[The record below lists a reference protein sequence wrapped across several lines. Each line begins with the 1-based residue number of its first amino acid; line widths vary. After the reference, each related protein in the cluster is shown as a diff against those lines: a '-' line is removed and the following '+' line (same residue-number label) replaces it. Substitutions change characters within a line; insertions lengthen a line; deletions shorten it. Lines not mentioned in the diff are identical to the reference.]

1 MWVPKQGGEEVHVE
15 EATRVVTDARAR
27 HYWDEGGALMAAY
40 ARVLGL
46 NQDAWDIYL
55 LYPPGVRWEGEAPP
69 APAFWMHQLRERDGV
84 ALPGPRLDDQVLAQ
98 RTLQTLGAR

>member
-1 MWVPKQGGEEVHVE
+1 MWVPKQGGEEVHVA

-40 ARVLGL
+40 TRVLGL

-55 LYPPGVRWEGEAPP
+55 VYPPGVRWEGDLPP
-69 APAFWMHQLRERDGV
+69 APAFWMHQLRARDGV
-84 ALPGPRLDDQVLAQ
+84 ALPGPRLDDTVLAQ